1 MSACACKDRD
11 AIEVKV
17 DAQGHGLGEDV
28 ADLRFEMGVKS
39 SAAEGELV
47 C

>member
-1 MSACACKDRD
+1 MSVCACRGRG

-17 DAQGHGLGEDV
+17 DAQGRGLGEDV
-28 ADLRFEMGVKS
+28 ADLRFELGVKS

>member
-1 MSACACKDRD
+1 VSACACRDRD

-28 ADLRFEMGVKS
+28 ADLRFELGVKS

>member
-1 MSACACKDRD
+1 MSACACRDRD

-28 ADLRFEMGVKS
+28 ADLRFELGVKS